1 MTDPAP
7 IDKNAIEKFKQLL
20 FSPDDDRNVLL
31 ALEIAKADNFWYAG
45 LKEDLFEIW
54 KKDQISGEIIQQI
67 EQIINVKYPTKRF
80 RSLIQ
85 QALQE
90 EQKTAWEVGN
100 LALTLL
106 RDCID
111 ETQMQQ
117 LIDKYQHEKR
127 RRFSTHE
134 PLSGVELIYLH
145 WLEKM
150 GDTAEQHLPKN
161 LKNIEKLI
169 RK

>member
-7 IDKNAIEKFKQLL
+7 IDKNAIEKFKQLF
-20 FSPDDDRNVLL
+20 FSPNDDRNVLL
-31 ALEIAKADNFWYAG
+31 ALEIAKADSFWYAG

>member
-7 IDKNAIEKFKQLL
+7 IDKNAIDRFKQLL
-20 FSPDDDRNVLL
+20 FSTDDERNVLL
-31 ALEIAKADNFWYAG
+31 ALEIAKAHSFQYVG
-45 LKEDLFEIW
+45 LKDDLFEVW
-54 KKDQISGEIIQQI
+54 KQAHVSGEVLKQI
-67 EQIINVKYPTKRF
+67 EQIIDLKYPFKRF
-80 RSLIQ
+80 RSVVQ

-90 EQKTAWEVGN
+90 EHKIAWEVGN
-100 LALTLL
+100 LALGLL
-106 RDCID
+106 RDCLD
-111 ETQMQQ
+111 EDQMQH
-117 LIDKYQHEKR
+117 LVDKYQHEKR

-145 WLEKM
+145 WLDKL
-150 GDTAEQHLPKN
+150 GNASATHLPKT